1 MDSEGS
7 SRRSSACST
16 TSGFGGI
23 DTCGLEDEQVDI
35 TIIFGAVLAS
45 LITMFRKVQ
54 SFQTCTVGKKRQ
66 NLTCKI
72 TIAGRIKLSTAE
84 NHAF

>member
-35 TIIFGAVLAS
+35 TIILGAVLS
-45 LITMFRKVQ
+45 SIITMFSQV
-54 SFQTCTVGKKRQ
+54 QTCTVGKKRQ

-72 TIAGRIKLSTAE
+72 TIEGRIKLCTAE
-84 NHAF
+84 KHAF